1 MSPVT
6 SAPVPPHPSLG
17 DPAADW
23 SGWTDDHLLARMA
36 AGGADERN
44 AAWAEFY
51 QRHRPYL
58 TFVCRRAY
66 EGSLRPGLV
75 DDVVHD
81 TLVRAF
87 ERALTYDGAD
97 SDPDSSRRRARAWLG
112 GIAAN
117 LFRSALR
124 RTPDFATL
132 ESVDETAAPDSE
144 DRPAPT
150 ARERALDEALAALSE
165 RERTVLRVTF
175 LHVRP
180 GAEHQRLSNAVS
192 KALADELGVSP
203 AGVRKMRE
211 RALRKVKSALAERGF
226 TP

>member
-1 MSPVT
+1 
-6 SAPVPPHPSLG
+6 
-17 DPAADW
+17 
-23 SGWTDDHLLARMA
+23 MA
-36 AGGADERN
+36 AGDHGESK

-51 QRHRPYL
+51 RRHRQYL

-75 DDVVHD
+75 DDIVHD
-81 TLVRAF
+81 TLLRAF
-87 ERALTYDGAD
+87 DRAVTYDGAD

-132 ESVDETAAPDSE
+132 ESLDEKPQPEPDERHAS
-144 DRPAPT
+144 T
-150 ARERALDEALAALSE
+150 ARERALDDALASLSE
-165 RERTVLRVTF
+165 RERAVLRVTF

-180 GAEHQRLSNAVS
+180 GAAHQRLSNAVS
-192 KALADELGVSP
+192 KALADELGVSS
-203 AGVRKMRE
+203 AGVRKLRA
-211 RALRKVKSALAERGF
+211 RALRKVESALAERGF

>member
-1 MSPVT
+1 MSLVT
-6 SAPVPPHPSLG
+6 SAPVPPEPSRRGPL
-17 DPAADW
+17 ADW
-23 SGWTDDHLLARMA
+23 SEWTDDHLLARMA
-36 AGGADERN
+36 AGEPDDKN

-75 DDVVHD
+75 DDIVHD

-87 ERALTYDGAD
+87 ERAVTYDSAE

-132 ESVDETAAPDSE
+132 ESVDEAAEPESE
-144 DRPAPT
+144 GHRAPT
-150 ARERALDEALAALSE
+150 PREQALDEALASLSE

-192 KALADELGVSP
+192 KALADELGVSS

-211 RALRKVKSALAERGF
+211 RALRKVESALAERGF
-226 TP
+226 AS